1 MASQWYAI
9 SQRLLFVLFIS
20 FIAVTGFCCML
31 LFLVVMHIMSHE
43 PGNFDGLSDKDKF
56 VAELMRL
63 DLLAGLKV
71 DSLPSFHPCSA
82 LELCMAARRIHTLT
96 YKRACAYISPNTV
109 GVWWSCGGWVAW
121 RME

>member
-1 MASQWYAI
+1 
-9 SQRLLFVLFIS
+9 
-20 FIAVTGFCCML
+20 ML

-82 LELCMAARRIHTLT
+82 LELSMAEFTRQNTSARAHTFL
-96 YKRACAYISPNTV
+96 PHTV